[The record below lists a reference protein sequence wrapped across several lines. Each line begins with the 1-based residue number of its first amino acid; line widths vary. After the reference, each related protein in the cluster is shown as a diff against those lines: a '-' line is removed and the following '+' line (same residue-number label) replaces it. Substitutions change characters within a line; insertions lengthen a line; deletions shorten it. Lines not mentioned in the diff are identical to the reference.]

1 MTVAASTSQQLRPL
15 QFTAA
20 TIGLVIVALAL
31 PAVLLLGGPLDG
43 WFLGAMLWIGNWL
56 IALWL
61 GKLARGLDDVMAVGV
76 SGASFIARAW
86 LVAGVLFIYALR
98 VDETVALTAAAV
110 FIFAFTF
117 DLIGR
122 TAIFSVRAKLAAAEK
137 AASTDEAAG

>member
-1 MTVAASTSQQLRPL
+1 MTAVASTSQQLRPL

-31 PAVLLLGGPLDG
+31 PVVLLLGGPLDG
-43 WFLGAMLWIGNWL
+43 WFLGAALWVGNWS

-86 LVAGVLFIYALR
+86 LVAGILFVYALR
-98 VDETVALTAAAV
+98 IDETVALTAAGV
-110 FIFAFTF
+110 FLFAFTF

-122 TAIFSVRAKLAAAEK
+122 TAIYSVQAKLRAAE
-137 AASTDEAAG
+137 AAEDTAE